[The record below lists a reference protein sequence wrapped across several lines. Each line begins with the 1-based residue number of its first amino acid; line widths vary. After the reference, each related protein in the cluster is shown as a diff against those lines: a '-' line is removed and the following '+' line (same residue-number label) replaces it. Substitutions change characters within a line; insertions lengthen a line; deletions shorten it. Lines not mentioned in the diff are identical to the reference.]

1 MEWLISPKYLV
12 KLVDEIN
19 EVIWKE
25 IWWYKKVLF
34 YIKRWHET
42 NEEYNMNYWENFP
55 IKYQNDSENIDLLA
69 TINEMPNDIILK
81 IAIDLWIETPD
92 FLPSIPTFKNDL
104 KENYKTSF
112 QSFEKALKQVEESPD
127 MAVWLANSTLESIIK
142 HILNNENIWIKLD
155 KNKTLYKLVEDILKE
170 FKMYPSKE
178 AQKEIKAIWS
188 WLLNAS
194 KHIEEL
200 RSNKTLSHWKIWEDY
215 IINDALYAY
224 FVINSISTIW
234 IFLISFY
241 NKKYKKVED
250 KSNDNFDDIS
260 VEDIP
265 F

>member
-12 KLVDEIN
+12 KLIDEIN
-19 EVIWKE
+19 DVIWKE

-55 IKYQNDSENIDLLA
+55 IKYQNDTNNIDLLA
-69 TINEMPNDIILK
+69 TINEMPNNIILK

-92 FLPSIPTFKNDL
+92 FIPLIPTFRNNL
-104 KENYKTSF
+104 KDSYKTSF
-112 QSFEKALKQVEESPD
+112 QSFEKAFKEVEDNPD

-142 HILNNENIWIKLD
+142 HILKDEKISANLD
-155 KNKTLYKLVEDILKE
+155 KNKTLYKLTEDILRE
-170 FKMYPSKE
+170 FSMFPSKE
-178 AQKEIKAIWS
+178 AMNEIKTIWS
-188 WLLNAS
+188 SLLNAS

-200 RSNKTLSHWKIWEDY
+200 RSNKTLSHWKILEDY
-215 IINDALYAY
+215 IVNDSLYAY
-224 FVINSISTIW
+224 FIINAVSTIW

-241 NKKYKKVED
+241 NKKYKKIEN
-250 KSNDNFDDIS
+250 SDNKEFEEIS

>member
-1 MEWLISPKYLV
+1 MDWIVSPKYLV

-19 EVIWKE
+19 DVIWKE

-34 YIKRWHET
+34 YIKRWHQT
-42 NEEYNMNYWENFP
+42 NEEYNMNYRENFP

-92 FLPSIPTFKNDL
+92 FLPSIPTFRNNL

-112 QSFEKALKQVEESPD
+112 QSFEKAFKQVEENPD

-142 HILNNENIWIKLD
+142 HILEDDNISINLD
-155 KNKTLYKLVEDILKE
+155 KKKTLYKLTEDILKE
-170 FKMYPSKE
+170 FSMFPSKE
-178 AQKEIKAIWS
+178 AMSEIKLIWS
-188 WLLNAS
+188 SLLNAS

-215 IINDALYAY
+215 IVNDSLYAY
-224 FVINSISTIW
+224 FIINSVSTIW
-234 IFLISFY
+234 MFLISFY
-241 NKKYKKVED
+241 NKKYNKIIE
-250 KSNDNFDDIS
+250 SNNDNIDEIS